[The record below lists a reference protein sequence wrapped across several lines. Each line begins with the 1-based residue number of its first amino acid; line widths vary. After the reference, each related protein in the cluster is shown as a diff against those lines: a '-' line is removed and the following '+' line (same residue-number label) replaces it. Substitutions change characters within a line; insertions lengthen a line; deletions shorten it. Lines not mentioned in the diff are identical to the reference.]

1 MRMATTNATSTYT
14 ILAIPWASRTHTGVN
29 APHSSISIGM
39 SLMRTISTVTEC
51 YQAKERL
58 DS

>member
-1 MRMATTNATSTYT
+1 
-14 ILAIPWASRTHTGVN
+14 VN
-29 APHSSISIGM
+29 TPHSSISIGM